1 MRLHLYCLWALDEW
15 FCRGLVTRNV
25 DTSVKYFHDN
35 HFTLT
40 PFWPALS
47 RDFKPYKP
55 NPGALLHICQ
65 QWSILPQEAVMI
77 GDSAK
82 DDVGDAKFTS
92 NLESFVA
99 TCNVGPSLNC
109 NQVRICPEYSITHHY

>member
-1 MRLHLYCLWALDEW
+1 MRISFL
-15 FCRGLVTRNV
+15 CRGLVTRNV

-65 QWSILPQEAVMI
+65 RWSIMPQEAVMV
-77 GDSAK
+77 GDSAR
-82 DDVGDAKFTS
+82 DDVGFAE
-92 NLESFVA
+92 LVL
-99 TCNVGPSLNC
+99 TCINNWSCYEANVPGKSAHPVVYCEFS
-109 NQVRICPEYSITHHY
+109 VV

>member
-1 MRLHLYCLWALDEW
+1 M
-15 FCRGLVTRNV
+15 TRNV

-65 QWSILPQEAVMI
+65 QWSILPQEAIMV

-82 DDVGDAKFTS
+82 DDVGPAELVPTAT
-92 NLESFVA
+92 LELRHCVVPWQSVHPLVSCEF
-99 TCNVGPSLNC
+99 
-109 NQVRICPEYSITHHY
+109 